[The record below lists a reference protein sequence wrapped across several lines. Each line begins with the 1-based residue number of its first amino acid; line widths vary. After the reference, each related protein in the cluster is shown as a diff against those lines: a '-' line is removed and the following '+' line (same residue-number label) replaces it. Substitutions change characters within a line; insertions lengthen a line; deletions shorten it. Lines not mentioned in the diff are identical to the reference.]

1 MELKKKKR
9 SRKINYEIK
18 RVYVG
23 KKPIE
28 EVFED
33 IIEHVVE
40 RNLEKIN
47 KRKRKYWLTKR
58 EYFSIIK
65 LLR

>member
-1 MELKKKKR
+1 MELKKKKQ
-9 SRKINYEIK
+9 SEKINYEIK

-33 IIEHVVE
+33 VIEHIVE
-40 RNLEKIN
+40 RNLQKDKE
-47 KRKRKYWLTKR
+47 
-58 EYFSIIK
+58 IK
-65 LLR
+65 QTQA

>member
-9 SRKINYEIK
+9 SGKINYEIK
-18 RVYVG
+18 VYVG

-33 IIEHVVE
+33 IIEYVVE
-40 RNLEKIN
+40 RNLEKDREN
-47 KRKRKYWLTKR
+47 KQTQA
-58 EYFSIIK
+58 
-65 LLR
+65 

>member
-9 SRKINYEIK
+9 SGKINYEIK

-40 RNLEKIN
+40 RNLEKYRKN
-47 KRKRKYWLTKR
+47 KQTQA
-58 EYFSIIK
+58 
-65 LLR
+65 

>member
-1 MELKKKKR
+1 MTL
-9 SRKINYEIK
+9 NYEIK

-23 KKPIE
+23 KKQIE

-40 RNLEKIN
+40 KNLEKDREN
-47 KRKRKYWLTKR
+47 KQTQA
-58 EYFSIIK
+58 
-65 LLR
+65 

>member
-40 RNLEKIN
+40 RNIEKIN
-47 KRKRKYWLTKR
+47 KRKRKY
-58 EYFSIIK
+58 
-65 LLR
+65 

>member
-33 IIEHVVE
+33 ITEHVVE
-40 RNLEKIN
+40 RNLEKDREN
-47 KRKRKYWLTKR
+47 KQTQA
-58 EYFSIIK
+58 
-65 LLR
+65 

>member
-9 SRKINYEIK
+9 SGKINYEIK

-40 RNLEKIN
+40 RNLEKDREN
-47 KRKRKYWLTKR
+47 KQTQA
-58 EYFSIIK
+58 
-65 LLR
+65 

>member
-1 MELKKKKR
+1 MKVENKKKVK
-9 SRKINYEIK
+9 KVNFEAK

-23 KKPIE
+23 QKPIE

-40 RNLEKIN
+40 RNLEKDREN
-47 KRKRKYWLTKR
+47 KQTQV
-58 EYFSIIK
+58 
-65 LLR
+65 